1 MQLTI
6 YLHARSQPDNRT
18 TGRRETKLG
27 ASDPKGVDVPV
38 GVGGRGLWL
47 PWTGR
52 DLGGKGGVWMD
63 LKAGKFR

>member
-1 MQLTI
+1 M
-6 YLHARSQPDNRT
+6 
-18 TGRRETKLG
+18 ETKLG

-47 PWTGR
+47 QWTGR